1 MSGFDEE
8 VLEDE
13 GSLKGFSG
21 RSRGSEDYARAGLM
35 ALGALTASYAALD
48 QYLEGNP
55 EVGDHLGHISAGMAS
70 SLALELGY
78 HHTGLDENFESDFPK
93 YAMMIGAAAL
103 GGSAIEIGQFYGG
116 IPGGLDMESYMQ
128 TLKGGLGNTVL
139 DIIGDMEL
147 EYGSD

>member
-1 MSGFDEE
+1 MSGLDEE

-13 GSLKGFSG
+13 KGLRGFSG
-21 RSRGSEDYARAGLM
+21 RSRGREDYTRAGLM
-35 ALGALTASYAALD
+35 AFGALTASYAAVD
-48 QYLEGNP
+48 QYLEGNT

-78 HHTGLDENFESDFPK
+78 HRTGLDDSFESDFPK

-103 GGSAIEIGQFYGG
+103 GGSAIELGQFYGG

-128 TLKGGLGNTVL
+128 TLQGGLGTTLL
-139 DIIGDMEL
+139 DILGDMEL